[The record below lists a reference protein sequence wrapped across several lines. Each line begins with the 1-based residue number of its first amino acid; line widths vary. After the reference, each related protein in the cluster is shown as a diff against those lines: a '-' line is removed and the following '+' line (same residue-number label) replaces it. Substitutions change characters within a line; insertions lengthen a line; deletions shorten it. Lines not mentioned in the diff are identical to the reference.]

1 MDRKSQQNLFVILA
15 LGGIGALCFV
25 VFVVLAPQPAAN
37 ASISQNDQPR
47 VDRSIIADRT
57 SAAAPEMSWITT
69 SRKEIE
75 DLRAITDDL
84 KSELAAEREGRGAA
98 IDLIHKEYA
107 EIIEQQMLKIEDL
120 EAAVQARPAVAPA
133 TPGAPST
140 DDGAG
145 FEETGSEFIR
155 NRTGNPIAPTPFAP
169 TPTSGGGKGDTR
181 TARPPEGFDAGP
193 RTFGGEFTLTPREET
208 PIETVSVN
216 TLHNYIPAGSYAPAI
231 VLSGADAAT
240 NVVNRENPIPV
251 LFRIAGPAV
260 TAGLG
265 RGRGARINITGCT
278 VQGSAMGDLSSERVL
293 VRLLTLTCIRRNGT
307 IMETEISGYMTGA
320 GKAGVRGRVV
330 SREGGLV
337 TNAGIAGALQGLSG
351 AISGAGGSAAGA
363 DGTADLAGIAAAAGA
378 AAAAGGVQE
387 AATTLSEYY
396 INRAEQYQPVI
407 SLNGGT
413 PVELVFL
420 EGVSLQ

>member
-1 MDRKSQQNLFVILA
+1 MDRKSQQNLFVVLGLA
-15 LGGIGALCFV
+15 GVGALCFV

-37 ASISQNDQPR
+37 ANVANDAPR

-84 KSELAAEREGRGAA
+84 KTELAAERDRRDEAVEM
-98 IDLIHKEYA
+98 IHEEYA
-107 EIIEQQMLKIEDL
+107 SVIEQQMLKIEEL
-120 EAAVQARPAVAPA
+120 EAAMQVRPASSPA
-133 TPGAPST
+133 TSSDILDDPGAV
-140 DDGAG
+140 

-155 NRTGNPIAPTPFAP
+155 NRVAAPSGSTPFAP
-169 TPTSGGGKGDTR
+169 TPAGGAFDGSKG
-181 TARPPEGFDAGP
+181 TARPPEGYNAGP
-193 RTFGGEFTLTPREET
+193 RTFGGEFTLTPREESVV
-208 PIETVSVN
+208 ETVSVN
-216 TLHNYIPAGSYAPAI
+216 TLHNYIPAGSYAPAV

-251 LFRIAGPAV
+251 LFRISGPAV

-265 RGRGARINITGCT
+265 RGQGARINITGCT
-278 VQGSAMGDLSSERVL
+278 VQGSALGDLSSERVL

-307 IMETEISGYMTGA
+307 IMETEIAGYMTGA

-330 SREGGLV
+330 SREGNLV

-351 AISGAGGSAAGA
+351 AISGIGGSAAGA
-363 DGTADLAGIAAAAGA
+363 DGSADLAGIAQAAGA

-413 PVELVFL
+413 NVELVFL

>member
-1 MDRKSQQNLFVILA
+1 MDRKSQQNLFVVLGLA
-15 LGGIGALCFV
+15 GVGALFFV

-37 ASISQNDQPR
+37 ANVSSDAPR

-75 DLRAITDDL
+75 DLRAITEDL
-84 KSELAAEREGRGAA
+84 KSELAAERQGRDAA
-98 IDLIHKEYA
+98 IELIHEEYA
-107 EIIEQQMLKIEDL
+107 SVIEQQMLKITEL
-120 EAAVQARPAVAPA
+120 EASIAVRPASAQVLQSDRRGDP
-133 TPGAPST
+133 
-140 DDGAG
+140 GAG
-145 FEETGSEFIR
+145 FEDTGSEFIR
-155 NRTGNPIAPTPFAP
+155 NRTGNPISPTPFAP
-169 TPTSGGGKGDTR
+169 TPVGGGGEFNQR
-181 TARPPEGFDAGP
+181 MARPPEGFDAGP

-208 PIETVSVN
+208 AMETVSVN
-216 TLHNYIPAGSYAPAI
+216 TLHNYIPAGSYVPAV

-251 LFRIAGPAV
+251 LFRITGPAV

-265 RGRGARINITGCT
+265 QGRGARINVTGCT

-307 IMETEISGYMTGA
+307 IMETEVAGYMTGA

-363 DGTADLAGIAAAAGA
+363 DGSPDLAGIAQAAGA

-413 PVELVFL
+413 NVELVFL